1 LLQQPEEVTMDTFI
15 ASLTSQIDDEVKGGV
30 ADALGISTETASTAL
45 ASAAPAVLAA
55 LSEKAGQ
62 PAAAADLM
70 RTFDIL
76 TSTGKSQ
83 PFTMLRGMLS
93 DPKAMSAGVNMAH
106 SVLGNQ
112 FGPAVEHLMAKAG
125 VSEATAEQVLGMI
138 TPAIMGAVATQAR
151 QGGVDASGLS
161 ALFDQA
167 GDGIAAPAVVAGITA
182 PQSIAAPVVAQPAVT
197 PPVAPVVSK
206 PAATAPAATTPS
218 APADSAALSDLNMDA
233 EAATALAAKIGL
245 PEGTVQQLAPVV
257 IGFVLAALGRKAKQ
271 PDGLKQIGALIE
283 MADATGITR
292 MSAAEYVKQ
301 ADPAK
306 NADVLGTLIGENTLE
321 NVADNF
327 GRKMGVTS
335 EQAAGLLGVGVPV
348 VLGQLGRM
356 QNALGTNTEG
366 LAKYITEKA
375 AGIKNPGEMEYILE
389 NTPGI
394 SDNVK
399 RGLRKLFGRS

>member
-1 LLQQPEEVTMDTFI
+1 
-15 ASLTSQIDDEVKGGV
+15 
-30 ADALGISTETASTAL
+30 
-45 ASAAPAVLAA
+45 
-55 LSEKAGQ
+55 
-62 PAAAADLM
+62 
-70 RTFDIL
+70 
-76 TSTGKSQ
+76 
-83 PFTMLRGMLS
+83 
-93 DPKAMSAGVNMAH
+93 
-106 SVLGNQ
+106 
-112 FGPAVEHLMAKAG
+112 